1 MQAFDTDVRDRII
14 KLVKGILEQNSLTA
28 NIAPQAKLVDA
39 GLTSMD
45 MVNLMLGVE
54 AEFDFTIP
62 QSEITPENFQSVE
75 TLERMVATQLQLA
88 AAGGLTRRTY
98 LSPGRPCERRD
109 PYRGIYRSL
118 KAAVQNDESSPNCAL
133 WLWVPAFAATT
144 LRVRRALCKPHSTGI
159 APPPPFQN
167 RRKTGIA

>member
-1 MQAFDTDVRDRII
+1 MQAFDTDLRDRII

-28 NIAPQAKLVDA
+28 DVTPQAKLVDV

-75 TLERMVATQLQLA
+75 TLERMIATQLQPATA
-88 AAGGLTRRTY
+88 A
-98 LSPGRPCERRD
+98 
-109 PYRGIYRSL
+109 
-118 KAAVQNDESSPNCAL
+118 
-133 WLWVPAFAATT
+133 
-144 LRVRRALCKPHSTGI
+144 
-159 APPPPFQN
+159 
-167 RRKTGIA
+167 

>member
-1 MQAFDTDVRDRII
+1 MQTFDTDMRDRII

-28 NIAPQAKLVDA
+28 DLAPSTRLVDA

-75 TLERMVATQLQLA
+75 TLERMVATQLQSA
-88 AAGGLTRRTY
+88 AA
-98 LSPGRPCERRD
+98 
-109 PYRGIYRSL
+109 
-118 KAAVQNDESSPNCAL
+118 A
-133 WLWVPAFAATT
+133 
-144 LRVRRALCKPHSTGI
+144 
-159 APPPPFQN
+159 
-167 RRKTGIA
+167 

>member
-1 MQAFDTDVRDRII
+1 MQAFDTDLRNRII

-28 NIAPQAKLVDA
+28 DVTPEAKLVDV

-75 TLERMVATQLQLA
+75 TLERMVATQLQPATA
-88 AAGGLTRRTY
+88 A
-98 LSPGRPCERRD
+98 
-109 PYRGIYRSL
+109 
-118 KAAVQNDESSPNCAL
+118 
-133 WLWVPAFAATT
+133 
-144 LRVRRALCKPHSTGI
+144 
-159 APPPPFQN
+159 
-167 RRKTGIA
+167 

>member
-1 MQAFDTDVRDRII
+1 MQAFDTDVRNRII

-28 NIAPQAKLVDA
+28 DVTPQAKLVDI

-75 TLERMVATQLQLA
+75 TLERMIATQLQPATA
-88 AAGGLTRRTY
+88 A
-98 LSPGRPCERRD
+98 
-109 PYRGIYRSL
+109 
-118 KAAVQNDESSPNCAL
+118 
-133 WLWVPAFAATT
+133 
-144 LRVRRALCKPHSTGI
+144 
-159 APPPPFQN
+159 
-167 RRKTGIA
+167 